1 MAAFDFTD
9 FYVLYR
15 GHPRYRNGE
24 VIESELVDVI
34 IQKYEVMLFTNRGE
48 VLGAPDFGANL
59 LELLYQTKV
68 SALTVK
74 DRIEEQ
80 IQDYIPELFQTNYS
94 LNVVFVQDPENY
106 QDIMFV
112 NLRLADRDVY
122 AQIGKFT

>member
-24 VIESELVDVI
+24 VIESEVVDVI
-34 IQKYEVMLFTNRGE
+34 VQKYEVMLFTNRGE

-68 SALTVK
+68 SAMTVK

-94 LNVVFVQDPENY
+94 LEVVFVQDPENF

-112 NLRLADRDVY
+112 NLRFADRDVY
-122 AQIGKFT
+122 AQIGKFS